1 MHIKL
6 GGPKSL
12 KTECEVT
19 CAKDR
24 RENNLR
30 KGLKSI
36 FIANSQIFSC
46 IKVLGT

>member
-1 MHIKL
+1 MHVKL
-6 GGPKSL
+6 GGPRSL

-30 KGLKSI
+30 KGLKQEWA
-36 FIANSQIFSC
+36 FGPPGPARF
-46 IKVLGT
+46 T